1 MTDSADNNDRQAATS
16 SLELQKSDNELEEQR
31 FNEATDEAQL
41 GRMLAFRINLCNG
54 WDPEIIE
61 EADLDVRLSV
71 TRNLT
76 VVDGLRT

>member
-1 MTDSADNNDRQAATS
+1 
-16 SLELQKSDNELEEQR
+16 
-31 FNEATDEAQL
+31 
-41 GRMLAFRINLCNG
+41 MLAFRINLCNG